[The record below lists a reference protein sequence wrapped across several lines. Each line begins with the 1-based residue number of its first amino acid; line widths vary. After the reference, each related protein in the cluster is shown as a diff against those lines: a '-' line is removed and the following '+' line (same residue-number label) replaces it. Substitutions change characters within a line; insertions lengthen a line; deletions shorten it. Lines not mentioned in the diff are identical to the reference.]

1 MKNLL
6 FIEGNRLRIDV
17 SHVKVLHQMI
27 NSKGYQKFMPIE
39 FIEMSSAKDKIGA
52 RNLYKI
58 SVTRKDKSL
67 GNIPTLSDFIL
78 EKTIVDVSE
87 YDDYEGVIIDG
98 QHRQIVSMIDP
109 FTSAEFAYQ
118 TVQIEAGMDILQ
130 YVSLRNSGKPWKPM
144 DFESSGLLTNNEF
157 IDHILINKPKDIKL
171 SIILPLYTLGMKDL
185 GPKKII
191 NMQQGIIKS
200 QDEKLLISNENL
212 DHGDK
217 LMEVFNEHI
226 FLTFSNVSGRFT
238 KGIKLF
244 YTEINNDF
252 EALISVLNRID
263 KKAWET
269 YFVPEIGRSLEPRGY
284 KDALIKLKN
293 DLDNNPNVEIKD

>member
-39 FIEMSSAKDKIGA
+39 YVEMSSAKDKIGG

-109 FTSAEFAYQ
+109 FTSAEFVYQ
-118 TVQIEAGMDILQ
+118 TVQIEAGMDIIQ
-130 YVSLRNSGKPWKPM
+130 YVSLRNSGKSWKNT
-144 DFESSGLLTNNEF
+144 DFDSSGLLTGNKF
-157 IDHILINKPKDIKL
+157 VDHILNKRQHNVGL
-171 SIILPLYTLGMKDL
+171 SLIFPLYTLGLNKLNLKTIM
-185 GPKKII
+185 
-191 NMQQGIIKS
+191 NMQLGIVQGQNLLLT
-200 QDEKLLISNENL
+200 QDHLKQ
-212 DHGDK
+212 GDK
-217 LMEVFNEHI
+217 LLKLFKDHS
-226 FLTFSNVSGRFT
+226 FLTIYTITSRFT
-238 KGIKLF
+238 KAIKLF
-244 YTEINNDF
+244 YTEIDMDF
-252 EALISVLNRID
+252 VTLENVLNRID
-263 KKAWET
+263 KNIWEK
-269 YFVPEIGRSLEPRGY
+269 YFLPEKGRSLEIKGY
-284 KDALIKLKN
+284 KDALVNVKN
-293 DLDNNPNVEIKD
+293 DLDNDKINC